1 MFATLRRAAWPL
13 LVFQSTVELVALF
26 LLDPLLALLL
36 ERIVS
41 LSGDPFVANTALI
54 SFILS
59 PIGLVA
65 AATAAIGVILVNAVA
80 LGGVSLVLWDARH
93 VRLVRQFA
101 IWRLLLWRL
110 PRLLAISAWALV
122 LSLLLAVPVLAIA
135 LAARH
140 WFLSAG
146 DIYFYIRTHPP
157 EFLWAV
163 TTVGI
168 VAAAGA
174 FVGLYL
180 LIRLGLAVPICL
192 MRTVGA
198 GSALRLAL
206 LATRGRMRILVPKCV
221 AVAAALALLWV
232 AALAILSQLLGWLL
246 ERPITDPL
254 LPWVGTGFAII
265 TALTLSSL
273 TALSRAGLMLVLI
286 SDKAADGALPLL
298 PQPDQAPIRLARLR
312 AAAVL
317 LLCAAIPAAALI
329 DTAQANH
336 AISPEHEIT
345 ITAHRAGSG
354 RAPENTMAALRAA
367 VADGAD
373 AVEIDV
379 QETADGKVV
388 VLHDT
393 DLRRVA
399 GVARAIWDMRL
410 DEVQAL
416 DVGSWFSPAFH
427 GERVPTLRELAI
439 AARGHVR
446 LNVELKRNPREEDLV
461 ARTVAGLRE
470 TGVDDQ
476 AAISSLDIGLL
487 RQVRRIA
494 PEIKLGLILATGI
507 GDLRR
512 VDVDFFALSRRL
524 ATPAVIRQ
532 LHATGREV
540 HVWTLDDQASIARAM
555 LDGADD
561 ILTGETR
568 VAVQTRA
575 WFDDRN
581 EPERM
586 LLRLSRA
593 IRTKWMRQGNG
604 SVDGSSPDDL
614 RSRNGHSL
622 STQR

>member
-1 MFATLRRAAWPL
+1 VFATLRRAAWPL
-13 LVFQSTVELVALF
+13 LVFQATIELVTLF
-26 LLDPLLALLL
+26 LLDPLFALLL

-59 PIGLVA
+59 PAGLVA
-65 AATAAIGVILVNAVA
+65 ATTAAIGLILLNATA
-80 LGGVSLVLWDARH
+80 LAGISLVLWDARQI
-93 VRLVRQFA
+93 RPVRQLA

-110 PRLLAISAWALV
+110 PRLLAIGTWALV
-122 LSLLLAVPVLAIA
+122 LSLLLAVPVLVIA

-163 TTVGI
+163 ATVGI
-168 VAAAGA
+168 VVVACA
-174 FVGLYL
+174 FVGFYL
-180 LIRLGLAVPICL
+180 LVRLGLAVPICL
-192 MRTVGA
+192 LRAVGA
-198 GSALRLAL
+198 VPALRLAL
-206 LATRGRMRILVPKCV
+206 LATRGRMRNLVPKCV
-221 AVAAALALLWV
+221 TVAAALAILWV
-232 AALAILSQLLGWLL
+232 AALAILSQLFGWLL
-246 ERPITDPL
+246 QRPITDPL
-254 LPWVGTGFAII
+254 LPWVGTGFAI
-265 TALTLSSL
+265 TAALTLSSL

-286 SDKAADGALPLL
+286 LDEAADEALPSL
-298 PQPDQAPIRLARLR
+298 PEPDQTPIRLARLR

-317 LLCAAIPAAALI
+317 LLCAAVPAAAVVE
-329 DTAQANH
+329 TAQANR
-336 AISPEHEIT
+336 AILPRHEIT

-367 VADGAD
+367 IADGAD

-399 GVARAIWDMRL
+399 GVARPIWDMRL

-416 DVGSWFSPAFH
+416 DVGSWFSPAFQ
-427 GERVPTLRELAI
+427 GERVPTLRGLAI

-461 ARTVAGLRE
+461 ARTVAVLRE

-476 AAISSLDIGLL
+476 AAISSLDMGLL

-507 GDLRR
+507 GNLPR

-524 ATPAVIRQ
+524 ATPAVIQQ

-575 WFDDRN
+575 WFDDLN

-593 IRTKWMRQGNG
+593 IGTKWMRQSNG
-604 SVDGSSPDDL
+604 SVDRSAPDDL
-614 RSRNGHSL
+614 
-622 STQR
+622 

>member
-1 MFATLRRAAWPL
+1 VLATLRRAVWPL
-13 LVFQSTVELVALF
+13 LIFQATVELVTLF

-41 LSGDPFVANTALI
+41 LSGDPFVANIALI

-59 PIGLVA
+59 PTGLVA
-65 AATAAIGVILVNAVA
+65 AATAAIGLILVNAIS
-80 LGGVSLVLWDARH
+80 LGGISLVLWN
-93 VRLVRQFA
+93 VRQIRPVRQLA
-101 IWRLLLWRL
+101 IWRLLLGRL
-110 PRLLAISAWALV
+110 PKLLAISAWAFV
-122 LSLLLAVPVLAIA
+122 LSLLLAVPVLAVA
-135 LAARH
+135 LAAKH

-168 VAAAGA
+168 VAVAGV
-174 FVGLYL
+174 FVGFYL

-192 MRTVGA
+192 LRTVGTA
-198 GSALRLAL
+198 RALRLAL
-206 LATRGRMRILVPKCV
+206 LATRGRLRVLVPKCV
-221 AVAAALALLWV
+221 AVAATLAVLWM

-254 LPWVGTGFAII
+254 LPWVGMGFAII
-265 TALTLSSL
+265 TALALSSL
-273 TALSRAGLMLVLI
+273 TALSRAGLVMVLI
-286 SDKAADGALPLL
+286 SDKAADEALPPI
-298 PQPDQAPIRLARLR
+298 PQPDQAPIRLVRLR

-317 LLCAAIPAAALI
+317 LLCGAIPAAALI
-329 DTAQANH
+329 ETARINH

-345 ITAHRAGSG
+345 ITAHRAGSA
-354 RAPENTMAALRAA
+354 RAPENTMAALKAA
-367 VADGAD
+367 IADGAD

-410 DEVQAL
+410 AEVQAL
-416 DVGSWFSPAFH
+416 DVGSWFSPAFQ

-446 LNVELKRNPREEDLV
+446 LNVELKKNPREEDLV
-461 ARTVAGLRE
+461 SRTVTVLRE
-470 TGVDDQ
+470 AGVDDQ

-487 RQVRRIA
+487 RRVRRIA

-540 HVWTLDDQASIARAM
+540 HVWTLDDQASIAGAM

-561 ILTGETR
+561 ILTGDTR

-575 WFDDRN
+575 WFDDLS

-593 IRTKWMRQGNG
+593 IGTKWMRQGNG
-604 SVDGSSPDDL
+604 SVDRSSPDDL
-614 RSRNGHSL
+614 
-622 STQR
+622 